1 MATSLTPHSQNG
13 GATPK
18 AGNMTCSVAHT
29 APKWATPARIPL
41 RPAAPIRPRTAPHD
55 VPYPQWTRVEKRAS
69 SFSPLGS
76 TPRTLAA
83 ASAGAE
89 LAGRPRSF
97 ISIVLERVIAAVPA
111 APAKS
116 PLPTAA
122 ATSPSFILRSPL
134 RPRFLL
140 SEYHDEQGDHRN
152 RFGLIETIPLILDL
166 GELVDQVVL
175 RLIWGQTFCDAF
187 KDHQHVIGSAPA
199 SRERL
204 LTPR

>member
-1 MATSLTPHSQNG
+1 MATSLAPHSQNG

-55 VPYPQWTRVEKRAS
+55 VPYPQWTRVEKRTS

-122 ATSPSFILRSPL
+122 ATSPSFILRSPSRL
-134 RPRFLL
+134 RFLL
-140 SEYHDEQGDHRN
+140 SAYHDEQGDHRTH
-152 RFGLIETIPLILDL
+152 FELIEMLPLILDL
-166 GELVDQVVL
+166 DELVDQVVL
-175 RLIWGQTFCDAF
+175 LIWRQTRRQTFGDNFEDRRHAT
-187 KDHQHVIGSAPA
+187 GA
-199 SRERL
+199 R
-204 LTPR
+204 PRAENGF